1 MKLYVT
7 SVKFYDEYSE
17 REKTFHVLY
26 PGTSYSNI
34 MKQIFDDF
42 DGEENIISISITPVG
57 DGDEDDNGG
66 LSISESLADA
76 LINDVPTL
84 IHCTP
89 SEWRCKVANMRE
101 E

>member
-7 SVKFYDEYSE
+7 SVKVYDDYAEK
-17 REKTFHVLY
+17 EKTYHVLY
-26 PGTSYSNI
+26 PGTSYSNVI
-34 MKQIFDDF
+34 EQIRDDF
-42 DGEENIISISITPVG
+42 GEEEGILSVCITPVG
-57 DGDEDDNGG
+57 DGDESGG

-76 LINDVPTL
+76 LINDIPTL

-89 SEWRCKVANMRE
+89 SEWRCKMREMRE